1 MDAVEVRTG
10 GKEMI
15 LAIDPGNI
23 ETGWALISEVDCKP
37 VAFGKDENREVV
49 KVIRKAVLDYNV
61 DEIAIEMVASY
72 GMPVG
77 REVFDT
83 CVWIGRFSQV
93 ASALF
98 ACANEAEEQEHIHY
112 VLRREEKLD
121 ICHSPTAND
130 ATIRQALVDRFAY
143 GTRNYGKGTKKEPG
157 FFYGFKADVWQA
169 YAVGITYLD
178 RRKKEQN
185 AEEGDSKPADGGQ
198 AARYR

>member
-1 MDAVEVRTG
+1 
-10 GKEMI
+10 MI

-23 ETGWALISEVDCKP
+23 ESGWVLISEVDCKP
-37 VAFGKDENREVV
+37 VRFGKDDNLKVLE
-49 KVIRKAVLDYNV
+49 VIRRSFLDYGV
-61 DEIAIEMVASY
+61 RDFAIEMIASY

-77 REVFDT
+77 REVFET
-83 CVWIGRFSQV
+83 CKWIGCFEQIVRS
-93 ASALF
+93 LMGYP
-98 ACANEAEEQEHIHY
+98 EELPVHY
-112 VLRREEKLD
+112 ILRREEKLA

-143 GTRNYGKGTKKEPG
+143 GTRNHGKGTKKEPG

-178 RRKKEQN
+178 KVKGRKD
-185 AEEGDSKPADGGQ
+185 AEENVDQPADDRQ